1 MNLIDTNCVTHIFES
16 TSSCTETY
24 FLAPE
29 ILDEIT
35 FTNQNLPKEFIS
47 IGNHHLFN
55 EAIYIDFYKKML
67 NKHEGKSFFNMTG
80 LGDISILA
88 TIHTIVHMSSSHSDL
103 FDSKDIT
110 VFTEDIRLIKK
121 LKKEFLTS
129 SVTLK
134 RFKDIR

>member
-16 TSSCTETY
+16 TLSCTETY

-29 ILDEIT
+29 VLDEIT
-35 FTNQNLPKEFIS
+35 FTNLNLPKEFIS
-47 IGNHHLFN
+47 IESHHLFN
-55 EAIYIDFYKKML
+55 EGIYIDFYKKML

-88 TIHTIVHMSSSHSDL
+88 TIHTILHMSSKHSDL
-103 FDSKDIT
+103 FDSQDIT
-110 VFTEDIRLIKK
+110 VFTEDIRLTKK
-121 LKKEFLTS
+121 LKKEFLKS

-134 RFKDIR
+134 GFREIR

>member
-16 TSSCTETY
+16 TTSCIETY

-29 ILDEIT
+29 ILDEIA

-47 IGNHHLFN
+47 IESHHLFN
-55 EAIYIDFYKKML
+55 QAIYIDFYKKML

-88 TIHTIVHMSSSHSDL
+88 TIHTILHMSSTHSDL

-110 VFTEDIRLIKK
+110 VFTEDIRLTKK
-121 LKKEFLTS
+121 LKKEFLSS
-129 SVTLK
+129 SVSLK
-134 RFKDIR
+134 GFKDLR